1 MKSTAMM
8 RSVRMASGRCRN
20 NVQAPSTDVSSE
32 YVVFGN
38 PTPTFLT
45 DGIALNNYETA
56 PLDPIWEALEKKL
69 ML

>member
-20 NVQAPSTDVSSE
+20 NVQAPSTDVSSD
-32 YVVFGN
+32 YVVFGQTP
-38 PTPTFLT
+38 PTVFT
-45 DGIALNNYETA
+45 DGNALNA

>member
-8 RSVRMASGRCRN
+8 HSVRMASGRYRN
-20 NVQAPSTDVSSE
+20 NVQAPSTDVSRE
-32 YVVFGN
+32 YVVFGYTP
-38 PTPTFLT
+38 PTVFE
-45 DGIALNNYETA
+45 DCFVLNA